1 MTSNAGDNNEY
12 NTWVYFETKHLENT
26 MVYEWDK
33 FNVFARWLP
42 LTRQS
47 VIVLFDVCE
56 PVMERVS
63 DLFRGLDSAC
73 PDDPFWVHTQ
83 LASEVARREDAAVWA
98 VRDQVRAM
106 EKEEIPAGWPRPDYR
121 RLHDIARH
129 AIHVSET
136 LNVAKQT
143 MSRIVAEHDAFMT
156 SELAT
161 DRNVSQ
167 GVQHRL
173 RFAENMMSSLRDR
186 SVSNEKRLLNEIQLA
201 FHMVAQHDANT
212 SVEIGRL
219 ARSDGVAMK
228 TIAFVTLAFLP
239 STFVSAIFSMSFFT
253 FSADAGWV
261 VSRKIWVYWAFA
273 VPLTLVSFLVWRCWQ
288 VHGSGMGIRRY
299 DNKAARLP
307 STLVETAVQLSERH
321 L

>member
-1 MTSNAGDNNEY
+1 
-12 NTWVYFETKHLENT
+12 

-173 RFAENMMSSLRDR
+173 RFAENMMSSL
-186 SVSNEKRLLNEIQLA
+186 
-201 FHMVAQHDANT
+201 
-212 SVEIGRL
+212 
-219 ARSDGVAMK
+219 
-228 TIAFVTLAFLP
+228 
-239 STFVSAIFSMSFFT
+239 
-253 FSADAGWV
+253 
-261 VSRKIWVYWAFA
+261 
-273 VPLTLVSFLVWRCWQ
+273 
-288 VHGSGMGIRRY
+288 
-299 DNKAARLP
+299 
-307 STLVETAVQLSERH
+307 
-321 L
+321 